1 MVYNWCDEDHL
12 RPLQRNAELAAKL
25 GLAGSFVVMFAG
37 TMGVMQGLDSVLTA
51 AELLSK
57 KHSAIKFVLVGG
69 GVERDRLRHAA
80 TERHLTNVTFL
91 ERQPPE
97 AMGAILALADVLLVH
112 LKDTP
117 LFRMTLPSK
126 LQACMAVGKPILLG
140 MRGDA
145 AKIIETSGA
154 GEVVEPENPSAIA
167 QAVLKLASLSEA
179 EKKRMGLKGRAYYQQ
194 VMSMRSGVLA
204 FEEIFTRLAESK
216 IHRRGR

>member
-1 MVYNWCDEDHL
+1 
-12 RPLQRNAELAAKL
+12 
-25 GLAGSFVVMFAG
+25 MFAG
-37 TMGVMQGLDSVLTA
+37 TMGVMQGLDSVLKA
-51 AELLSK
+51 AEHLLEK
-57 KHSAIKFVLVGG
+57 QPTIQFVLVGG
-69 GVERDRLRHAA
+69 GVERDRLRRAA
-80 TERHLTNVTFL
+80 AERHLTNVTFL

-145 AKIIETSGA
+145 ARIIEASGA

-167 QAVLKLASLSEA
+167 QAVLKLAMVSEA
-179 EKKRMGLKGRAYYQQ
+179 EKERMGLQGRAYYRQH
-194 VMSMRSGVLA
+194 MSMQAGVLA
-204 FEEIFTRLAESK
+204 FEEIFTRLADSK
-216 IHRRGR
+216 IHRSLS